1 MDLRRAAVGLQKAV
15 AEKLGI
21 KPRIRTGASGDMT
34 VLVNGANV
42 FNYRKE
48 GSIPGT
54 EALLQRI
61 ADSLRS
67 TV

>member
-1 MDLRRAAVGLQKAV
+1 MGLQKAV

-34 VLVNGANV
+34 VLVNGTNV
-42 FNYRKE
+42 FNYKKE
-48 GSIPGT
+48 GSMPGT
-54 EALLQRI
+54 DVLLQRV

-67 TV
+67 GV

>member
-42 FNYRKE
+42 FNYKKE
-48 GSIPGT
+48 GGLP
-54 EALLQRI
+54 AMDVLVQRI
-61 ADSLRS
+61 ADAARAG
-67 TV
+67 